1 MTAQVTGSP
10 GGQVNQGIL
19 SGSGRGYRNTFL
31 MSQNM
36 NTEQEKTLVC
46 FIKYMCHSLN
56 ESLYN
61 PTMASKM
68 AQTFYQWLHPHTPTA
83 SYSTCLQVSHSAGK
97 QCSADTRDV
106 A

>member
-1 MTAQVTGSP
+1 MTAPVTGSP

-36 NTEQEKTLVC
+36 NTEQEKTLIC
-46 FIKYMCHSLN
+46 FIKYMCHALN
-56 ESLYN
+56 EYLYN

-68 AQTFYQWLHPHTPTA
+68 ASDILPMVTSP
-83 SYSTCLQVSHSAGK
+83 YSDCFILLVGSLCFFMKFVTSFSL
-97 QCSADTRDV
+97 
-106 A
+106 